1 MTPIEA
7 IYEIK
12 AAVVNLERYLSSK
25 DAVVSKKARVKYE
38 QLVNV
43 FFRDNKGS
51 ETSKHRQE
59 CLNDQDFFM
68 KLMDES
74 VECYYLDLE
83 G

>member
-1 MTPIEA
+1 MTPIES
-7 IYEIK
+7 IYQIK
-12 AAVVNLERYLSSK
+12 EAVVNLERYLLSK

-43 FFRDNKGS
+43 FFSGNKCLG
-51 ETSKHRQE
+51 TPKQRQE
-59 CLNDQDFFM
+59 CLNDKDFFT

-74 VECYYLDLE
+74 VEYCYLGLE